1 MKVLLVMDSLT
12 EKGKEFLKSQDDP
25 GLIHRVQEAGKTM
38 DLVMVHPG
46 TKYPTN
52 RHERR
57 KLQKVSRSR

>member
-1 MKVLLVMDSLT
+1 MELKVLWDTLT
-12 EKGKEFLKSQDDP
+12 DKAKQFLKSQDDP

-57 KLQKVSRSR
+57 KLQKVSRGK